1 VGTKQ
6 AAPASNHVV
15 WQGPHFDRAATD
27 HGVYVIQSERERGEP
42 TWYSLW
48 FYPKNSSVRQEL
60 GSARPEVQG
69 RREGTRREVEAL
81 AEWHY
86 TTKVLPRDT

>member
-1 VGTKQ
+1 VSKVT
-6 AAPASNHVV
+6 APPLVI
-15 WQGPHFDRAATD
+15 WQGPHFDRAETER
-27 HGVYVIQSERERGEP
+27 GIYVIQSERELGEP

-48 FYPKNSSVRQEL
+48 FYPSGSRTPHVL
-60 GSARPEVQG
+60 GSSRPWVQG

-86 TTKVLPRDT
+86 VNKVPPHGA